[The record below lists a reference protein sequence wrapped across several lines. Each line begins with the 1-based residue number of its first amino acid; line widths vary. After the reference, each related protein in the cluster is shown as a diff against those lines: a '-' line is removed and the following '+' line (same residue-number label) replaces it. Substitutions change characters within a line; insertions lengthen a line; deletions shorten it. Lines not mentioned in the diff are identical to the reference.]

1 MHRFSK
7 DLTAFFFLGQNSKL
21 ISYTLNFVASF
32 VFFCFLIAGLVS
44 MAKKDQILFK
54 TFAIKNSH

>member
-7 DLTAFFFLGQNSKL
+7 DLTVFFLGQNSKL

-32 VFFCFLIAGLVS
+32 GFCFLITGLVS

>member
-21 ISYTLNFVASF
+21 ISYTLNFVVSY
-32 VFFCFLIAGLVS
+32 VFCFLITGLVS

>member
-1 MHRFSK
+1 MHWFSK
-7 DLTAFFFLGQNSKL
+7 DLTAFFLGQNSKL

-32 VFFCFLIAGLVS
+32 VFCFLITGLVS

>member
-1 MHRFSK
+1 MMHRFSK
-7 DLTAFFFLGQNSKL
+7 DLTAFFFGQNSKL

-32 VFFCFLIAGLVS
+32 VFCFLITGLVF